1 MLDLDVRPSKACE
14 ACGIRKTSI
23 CGVLSNQQLID
34 LYGKSATRYF
44 KSGEILILNDV
55 SGRDAFT
62 VKSGDLI
69 LFKLLADGRRQ
80 VLGFLFRGDF
90 MGIDKRA
97 EAGIGIQALTDG
109 EICHFQP
116 SYFYKF
122 VHDVPDLEEEI
133 HRLTLEDLNSARS
146 HLTLLGRKTA
156 VERVASFIQY
166 MVARGVQSGGD
177 ADTAFLHMSRG
188 DIADYL
194 GLTTETVSRIFS
206 MLKRD
211 GSIQLFELGGVRL
224 LKPEKIE
231 AMAGY

>member
-1 MLDLDVRPSKACE
+1 M
-14 ACGIRKTSI
+14 
-23 CGVLSNQQLID
+23 
-34 LYGKSATRYF
+34 
-44 KSGEILILNDV
+44 LILNDA
-55 SGRDAFT
+55 SGQDAFT

-69 LFKLLADGRRQ
+69 LFKLLSDGRRQ

-109 EICHFQP
+109 EVCHFQP

-122 VHDVPDLEEEI
+122 VHEAPNLEEEI
-133 HRLTLEDLNSARS
+133 HRLTLEDLNNARS

-156 VERVASFIQY
+156 VERVASFIQS
-166 MVARGVQSGGD
+166 MVVRGEQSGG
-177 ADTAFLHMSRG
+177 AVGTAFLHMSRG

>member
-1 MLDLDVRPSKACE
+1 MLDEGLLYPKACE
-14 ACGIRKTSI
+14 SCGVRKTSI
-23 CGVLSNQQLID
+23 CGVLSSEQLAD
-34 LYGKSATRYF
+34 LYNKSSVKCF
-44 KSGEILILNDV
+44 KAGDALILNDA

-62 VKSGDLI
+62 VKRGDLV

-80 VLGFLFRGDF
+80 VLGFLFKGDF
-90 MGIDKRA
+90 LGISNR
-97 EAGIGIQALTDG
+97 AGIGIQALTDV
-109 EICHFQP
+109 EICHFMP

-122 VHDVPDLEEEI
+122 IHETPNLEEEI
-133 HRLTLEDLNSARS
+133 LRVTLEDLSDARA

-166 MVARGVQSGGD
+166 MVARGVRSGGA
-177 ADTAFLHMSRG
+177 ADMAFLHMTRG

-211 GSIQLFELGGVRL
+211 GSIELLELGGVRL
-224 LKPEKIE
+224 LRPEKIE
-231 AMAGY
+231 AMSGS

>member
-1 MLDLDVRPSKACE
+1 MLDQDVRPSKACE
-14 ACGIRKTSI
+14 FCGIRKSSI
-23 CGVLSNQQLID
+23 CGVLSNQQLSE
-34 LYGKSATRYF
+34 LYAKSSIRHFQA
-44 KSGEILILNDV
+44 GEILILNDS

-69 LFKLLADGRRQ
+69 LFKMLSDGRRQ
-80 VLGFLFRGDF
+80 VLGFLFKGDF
-90 MGIDKRA
+90 MGIDKRT
-97 EAGIGIQALTDG
+97 ESGIGIQALTDV

-122 VHDVPDLEEEI
+122 IHEAPNLEDEI
-133 HRLTLEDLNSARS
+133 LRLTFEDLNNARS
-146 HLTLLGRKTA
+146 HLTVLGRKTA

-166 MVARGVQSGGD
+166 MVARGVQAGGCV
-177 ADTAFLHMSRG
+177 DTAFLHMTRG

-231 AMAGY
+231 AMAGS

>member
-1 MLDLDVRPSKACE
+1 MLDQDVRLSKSCE
-14 ACGIRKTSI
+14 SCGIRKTSI
-23 CGVLSNQQLID
+23 CGVLSNQRLSE
-34 LYGKSATRYF
+34 LYEKSVVMSF
-44 KSGEILILNDV
+44 KAGEILILNDV

-62 VKSGDLI
+62 VKKGDLI
-69 LFKLLADGRRQ
+69 LFKLLSDGRRQ
-80 VLGFLFRGDF
+80 VLGFLFKGDF
-90 MGIDKRA
+90 MGIDKRVDS
-97 EAGIGIQALTDG
+97 GIGIQALTDVD
-109 EICHFQP
+109 ICHFEP
-116 SYFYKF
+116 SYFYKC
-122 VHDVPDLEEEI
+122 VHEIQDLEEELL
-133 HRLTLEDLNSARS
+133 RLTLEDLSHARS

-166 MVARGVQSGGD
+166 MVARSARSGG
-177 ADTAFLHMSRG
+177 AVGTAFLHMTRG

-231 AMAGY
+231 AMAGS

>member
-1 MLDLDVRPSKACE
+1 MSDQDVRISKACE
-14 ACGIRKTSI
+14 SCGIRKNSI
-23 CGVLSNQQLID
+23 CGVLSNQQLSE
-34 LYGKSATRYF
+34 LYSKSAVKSF
-44 KSGEILILNDV
+44 KAGDILLLNDE

-62 VKSGDLI
+62 VKRGDLI
-69 LFKLLADGRRQ
+69 LFKLLTDGRRQ
-80 VLGFLFRGDF
+80 VLGFLFKGDF
-90 MGIDKRA
+90 MGVDKRTKS
-97 EAGIGIQALTDG
+97 GIGIQALTDV

-122 VHDVPDLEEEI
+122 IHEAPNLEDEI
-133 HRLTLEDLNSARS
+133 LRLTLEELDNARS

-166 MVARGVQSGGD
+166 MVDRGVRSGG
-177 ADTAFLHMSRG
+177 AVGTAFLHMSRG

-211 GSIQLFELGGVRL
+211 GSIQLLELGGVRL

-231 AMAGY
+231 AMAGS

>member
-1 MLDLDVRPSKACE
+1 
-14 ACGIRKTSI
+14 
-23 CGVLSNQQLID
+23 
-34 LYGKSATRYF
+34 
-44 KSGEILILNDV
+44 
-55 SGRDAFT
+55 
-62 VKSGDLI
+62 
-69 LFKLLADGRRQ
+69 
-80 VLGFLFRGDF
+80 

-97 EAGIGIQALTDG
+97 EADFGIQALTDV

-122 VHDVPDLEEEI
+122 VHEVPDLEEEI
-133 HRLTLEDLNSARS
+133 HRLTVEDLSNARS

-166 MVARGVQSGGD
+166 MVARGVQSGG
-177 ADTAFLHMSRG
+177 AVDTAFLHMSRG

-231 AMAGY
+231 AMAGS

>member
-1 MLDLDVRPSKACE
+1 MLEQDVPISKACQT
-14 ACGIRKTSI
+14 CGIRKGSI
-23 CGVLSNQQLID
+23 CGVLSNQQLSD
-34 LYGKSATRYF
+34 LYGKSAVKHF
-44 KSGEILILNDV
+44 NAGEILILNDD

-80 VLGFLFRGDF
+80 VLGFLFKGDF
-90 MGIDKRA
+90 MGIDKRTQ
-97 EAGIGIQALTDG
+97 AGIGIQALTEV

-122 VHDVPDLEEEI
+122 IHEAPNLEEEI
-133 HRLTLEDLNSARS
+133 LRLTVEDLNNARS

-166 MVARGVQSGGD
+166 MVARGVQSGG
-177 ADTAFLHMSRG
+177 AVGTAVLHMTRG

-231 AMAGY
+231 TMAGS

>member
-1 MLDLDVRPSKACE
+1 MLDQDVRNSKACDS
-14 ACGIRKTSI
+14 CGIRSTSI
-23 CGVLSNQQLID
+23 CGVLSNQQLSD
-34 LYGKSATRYF
+34 LYGKSATRF
-44 KSGEILILNDV
+44 FRAGEILILNDA

-90 MGIDKRA
+90 LGIDKRA
-97 EAGIGIQALTDG
+97 ESGIGIQALTDG

-122 VHDVPDLEEEI
+122 VHETPDLEEEI
-133 HRLTLEDLNSARS
+133 HRLTLEDLNNARS

-166 MVARGVQSGGD
+166 MVNRGVKSGG
-177 ADTAFLHMSRG
+177 AVDTAFLHMSRG

-231 AMAGY
+231 AMAGS

>member
-1 MLDLDVRPSKACE
+1 
-14 ACGIRKTSI
+14 
-23 CGVLSNQQLID
+23 LSNQQLSE
-34 LYGKSATRYF
+34 LYEKSSVRHFRA
-44 KSGEILILNDV
+44 GEILILNDS

-62 VKSGDLI
+62 IKGGELI
-69 LFKLLADGRRQ
+69 LFKMLADGRRQ
-80 VLGFLFRGDF
+80 VLGFLFKGDF
-90 MGIDKRA
+90 MGVDKRA
-97 EAGIGIQALTDG
+97 ESGIGIQALTDV

-122 VHDVPDLEEEI
+122 IHEAPNLEEEI
-133 HRLTLEDLNSARS
+133 LRLTFENLNNARS

-156 VERVASFIQY
+156 VERVATFIKY
-166 MVARGVQSGGD
+166 MVARGAQAGGCV
-177 ADTAFLHMSRG
+177 DTAILHMTRG

-231 AMAGY
+231 AMAGS

>member
-1 MLDLDVRPSKACE
+1 MLDQDIRPSKACE
-14 ACGIRKTSI
+14 SCSIRKNSI
-23 CGVLSNQQLID
+23 CGVLSNQQLND
-34 LYGKSATRYF
+34 LYGKSAIKYF
-44 KSGEILILNDV
+44 KAGDILILNDA

-62 VKSGDLI
+62 VKSGDLM
-69 LFKLLADGRRQ
+69 LFKILNDGRRQ
-80 VLGFLFRGDF
+80 VLGFLFKGDF
-90 MGIDKRA
+90 MGVDKRD
-97 EAGIGIQALTDG
+97 ESGIGIQALTDV

-116 SYFYKF
+116 GYFYKF
-122 VHDVPDLEEEI
+122 VHEAPKLEEEI
-133 HRLTLEDLNSARS
+133 LRLTMVDLSNARS

-166 MVARGVQSGGD
+166 IVAKGVQSGG
-177 ADTAFLHMSRG
+177 AVGTAFLHMTRG

-194 GLTTETVSRIFS
+194 GLTTETVSRVFS

-231 AMAGY
+231 AIAGS

>member
-1 MLDLDVRPSKACE
+1 
-14 ACGIRKTSI
+14 
-23 CGVLSNQQLID
+23 LSDEQLSE
-34 LYGKSATRYF
+34 LYGRSAVKYF
-44 KSGEILILNDV
+44 VAGEVLIFKDN

-62 VKSGDLI
+62 VKRGELI

-80 VLGFLFRGDF
+80 VLGFLFKGDF
-90 MGIDKRA
+90 MGVDKRA
-97 EAGIGIQALTDG
+97 ESGIGIQALTDV

-116 SYFYKF
+116 NYFYKF
-122 VHDVPDLEEEI
+122 IHEAPNLEEEI
-133 HRLTLEDLNSARS
+133 LRLTLEDLNNARS

-166 MVARGVQSGGD
+166 MVDKGVKTGGSI
-177 ADTAFLHMSRG
+177 DTTYLHMTRG

-231 AMAGY
+231 AMAGS

>member
-1 MLDLDVRPSKACE
+1 VKSFKA
-14 ACGIRKTSI
+14 G
-23 CGVLSNQQLID
+23 D
-34 LYGKSATRYF
+34 
-44 KSGEILILNDV
+44 ILLLNDE

-62 VKSGDLI
+62 VKRGDLI
-69 LFKLLADGRRQ
+69 LFKLLTDGRRQ
-80 VLGFLFRGDF
+80 VLGFLFKGDF
-90 MGIDKRA
+90 MGVDKRTKS
-97 EAGIGIQALTDG
+97 GIGIQALTDV

-122 VHDVPDLEEEI
+122 IHEAPNLEDEI
-133 HRLTLEDLNSARS
+133 LRLTLEELDNARS

-166 MVARGVQSGGD
+166 MVDRGVRSGG
-177 ADTAFLHMSRG
+177 AVGTAFLHMSRG

-211 GSIQLFELGGVRL
+211 GSIQLLELGGVRL

-231 AMAGY
+231 AMAGS